1 MEKLMSDKKISCIK
15 ITNGVHFIEIKD
27 KNLRILCG
35 CPADSVK
42 HLRKAGIINE
52 ITVEKDGKKITYE
65 TGPNA
70 ILLSDVPIQNGD
82 FSNLSE
88 FPILHMLYLQG
99 MIIPNHPNNTD
110 ELPLLIGTKSELS
123 SQLEYIKRGNYG
135 FYNIEELLESG
146 HSPHMAERIMKMKLY
161 FAFGRIRESNEL
173 VKPVPFRGR
182 IAKIKDEVYIFRKSL
197 NLFEISYKNQSVIVD
212 LNLRDWETYQA
223 PFDLESMFIERD
235 YFSIVNSG
243 NGDGWNEKRPCTG
256 SVIIFQGRIYLIDSG
271 PNTSYVLRKLG
282 IDIGEVRG
290 VFLTHIH
297 DDHFTG
303 LTTLMT
309 SNHRVKIFAPKDIV
323 YTFFK
328 KLSALT
334 MIEEKEFFEYFDVNY
349 LEYDTTINIEGLE
362 VVASISPHPVETAIY
377 RFKTMSNTGNIKTY
391 SHNVDII
398 SERVLKAM
406 LEKNTESSYK
416 MGIDKEFYDEVMK
429 NYNSYADIKKI
440 DIGGGLIHGEAVD
453 FNSDKDKSGKKL
465 LSHTHRELN
474 ETEKQIGIDIPFGH
488 TEVLIKAEQN
498 YLRKLAKEYLEILFP
513 KAKEYQL
520 NVILNCKIKRYSE
533 EEQFINKDS
542 YGTNAF
548 LVITGTVIVIKQNN
562 MQKTIRA
569 GSIVG
574 DLVALETEK
583 GESIC
588 KTVTPC
594 NILTIPSQVL
604 KKFLG
609 DAKLRDEFTV
619 NKEKR
624 FFIQSTTVLDDGIS
638 TLDQYLIAKST
649 YFEYYSK
656 NQIIIKEG
664 ENCRGLFFVG
674 EGEVEIY
681 KNGHLLEVIKPFS
694 VACEKAFLESIKSQ
708 ITMKAKT
715 SCKIGRIE
723 DKYILEIPI
732 IRFRLREIEAKRKE
746 KYLFKQF
753 IKA

>member
-1 MEKLMSDKKISCIK
+1 MSDEKILCKKIA
-15 ITNGVHFIEIKD
+15 NGVYFVEIKE

-42 HLRKAGIINE
+42 HLRKAGIINKV
-52 ITVEKDGKKITYE
+52 TVEKDGKDITYE

-70 ILLSDVPIQNGD
+70 ILLSDVPVQNGD

-99 MIIPNHPNNTD
+99 MIIPNHPNNVG
-110 ELPLLIGTKSELS
+110 EQPLLIGTKTELS

-135 FYNIEELLESG
+135 FYNIEELLEAG
-146 HSPHMAERIMKMKLY
+146 YSPHLAEKIMKIKLY
-161 FAFGRIRESNEL
+161 FAFGKIRNSKEL
-173 VKPVPFRGR
+173 VTAVPFRGR
-182 IAKIKDEVYIFRKSL
+182 IAKIKGDVYIFRKSL
-197 NLFEISYKNQSVIVD
+197 NLFEISYKNQSIMID
-212 LNLRDWETYQA
+212 LNLKPQEIYQA
-223 PFDLESMFIERD
+223 PFELESKFIERD
-235 YFSIVNSG
+235 YFSVVNSG
-243 NGDGWNEKRPCTG
+243 NGDGWNSKRPCAG
-256 SVIIFQGRIYLIDSG
+256 SVVIFQGRIYLIDSG

-282 IDIGEVRG
+282 IDIGEVKG

-349 LEYDTTINIEGLE
+349 LEYNKSTNIEGLE
-362 VVASISPHPVETAIY
+362 VTPSISPHPVETAIY
-377 RFKTMSNTGNIKTY
+377 RFETLSNSGDVKSY
-391 SHNVDII
+391 SHNVDIVSNRI
-398 SERVLKAM
+398 LKQM
-406 LEKNTESSYK
+406 LSKNRETSSAI
-416 MGIDKEFYDEVMK
+416 GIDEEFYDEVMK
-429 NYNSYADIKKI
+429 NYNYYADLKKI
-440 DIGGGLIHGEAVD
+440 DVGGGLIHGDASD
-453 FNSDKDKSGKKL
+453 FDTDLDTSKKKI
-465 LSHTHRELN
+465 LSHTHRDLN
-474 ETEKQIGIDIPFGH
+474 DDEKKIGIDIPFGH

-498 YLRKLAKEYLEILFP
+498 YLRQLAKEYLEILFP
-513 KAKEYQL
+513 KAEEYQL
-520 NVILNCKIKRYSE
+520 NVILNCKIKRYSA
-533 EEQFINKDS
+533 EEQFINKGSD
-542 YGTNAF
+542 GTNAF
-548 LVITGTVIVIKQNN
+548 LVITGTVIVIKEDNL
-562 MQKTIRA
+562 QKTIRA

-574 DLVALETEK
+574 DLVALDTEK

-594 NILTIPSQVL
+594 NILIIPSQVL
-604 KKFLG
+604 KKFLVNSG
-609 DAKLRDEFTV
+609 LRNEFTV

-649 YFEYYSK
+649 YFEYYNK
-656 NQIIIKEG
+656 NQIIIREG

-674 EGEVEIY
+674 EGEVELY
-681 KNGHLLEVIKPFS
+681 RNGQLLEVINPFN
-694 VACEKAFLESIKSQ
+694 VACETGFLESTKSQ

-715 SCKIGRIE
+715 DCKIGRIE

-746 KYLFKQF
+746 KYFFKQF
-753 IKA
+753 IKS